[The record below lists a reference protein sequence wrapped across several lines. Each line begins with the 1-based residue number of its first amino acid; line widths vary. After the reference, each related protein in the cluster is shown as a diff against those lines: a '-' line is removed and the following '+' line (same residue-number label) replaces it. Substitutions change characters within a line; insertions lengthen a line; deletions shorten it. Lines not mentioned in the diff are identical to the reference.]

1 MKKSKNNEISKVMK
15 EIYYKDMQIG
25 DSKYLDWMGFEINY
39 ENKPSYHH
47 IVKYSH
53 QKSEKLVE
61 KTTIENGAY
70 LGEYSHIAL
79 HQIEKMN
86 IKLYNS
92 WNELFREIIKLGKY
106 PTEDIWEKI
115 FELQIESITLFD
127 NVEDTKK
134 RGK

>member
-1 MKKSKNNEISKVMK
+1 MKKNKNSETLKEME
-15 EIYYKDMQIG
+15 EIYYPNMQIG

-53 QKSEKLVE
+53 QKSEKLAE

-79 HQIEKMN
+79 HQIEKVD
-86 IKLYNS
+86 IYLYNR
-92 WNELFREIIKLGKY
+92 WNNLFKGTKYRPIDIPTALWLWSRNGFIELNDFIVS
-106 PTEDIWEKI
+106 D
-115 FELQIESITLFD
+115 
-127 NVEDTKK
+127 
-134 RGK
+134 